1 MHLRH
6 RLPAFRTLTLLL
18 ALSCSGL
25 PFASAAT
32 LSVVQDNYVQNGSP
46 DAVLAS
52 NGAGT
57 TFVVAARDSLYNRKA
72 YLGFDLTGVL
82 QSNQEFENATLS
94 LTSSA
99 LVGAAGSFTDVSFN
113 VYGITGATA
122 WSESTIT
129 WNNAPYNNTSSAIAL
144 NSSGTVLLGSFSVT
158 LSTAVNQTHTLTAI
172 SGSLATYLN
181 WAVGLLGDHYG
192 TGVTSLDTPSLVL
205 TSSTGPNSNLPGIT
219 FHSSEATNA
228 AYQPTIIFD
237 TVAIPEPATAAFL
250 SAVSALGLTLV
261 VRRSR
266 RT

>member
-1 MHLRH
+1 MHLR
-6 RLPAFRTLTLLL
+6 RYLPAFRTLTLLV
-18 ALSCSGL
+18 ALSCSRL

-52 NGAGT
+52 NGSGT

-72 YLGFDLTGVL
+72 YLGLDLTDAL

-99 LVGAAGSFTDVSFN
+99 LVGAAGSFSAVSFN

-129 WNNAPYNNTSSAIAL
+129 WKNAPYNNTSSAIAL

-158 LSTAVNQTHTLTAI
+158 LSTAVNKTHTLTAI
-172 SGSLATYLN
+172 SGSLTTYLN
-181 WAVGLLGDHYG
+181 WAAGLLGDHYG
-192 TGVTSLDTPSLVL
+192 TGVTSLNTPSLVL
-205 TSSTGPNSNLPGIT
+205 TSTTGPNMDLPGIA

-228 AYQPTIIFD
+228 AYQPAITFD
-237 TVAIPEPATAAFL
+237 TVAIPEPATAAL
-250 SAVSALGLTLV
+250 ILAVACAGGAV
-261 VRRSR
+261 MRRPTR
-266 RT
+266 RP